1 MEFKYTMRFVNKLIM
16 IHGLDRASAIEFT
29 IELSNIT
36 GDAVRLPLV
45 NVSNE
50 TNNKIKELMAAY

>member
-29 IELSNIT
+29 IELSNII
-36 GDAVRLPLV
+36 GDAVSINLM
-45 NVSNE
+45 NE
-50 TNNKIKELMAAY
+50 YNKTTRYVL